1 MKNKI
6 DIYRKLQ
13 QHLDK
18 LPVGY
23 PATESG
29 VEIRLLKHLFEPD
42 EAELAAR
49 LSLIPEP
56 LESLYPKFDG
66 LGLSEEKAEEMLN
79 RLTEKGA
86 ITGVRNHKTGKMVY
100 ANALLAVGMFEYQVG
115 RLTEDFAKD
124 FQEYL
129 HGEFKEE
136 VIKTDYPQMRTIPVE
151 KSFKVDNFI
160 ATYDDIR
167 ELVKSMNY
175 FSVANCVCRESNELL
190 DKSCTHTRET
200 CLQFGGAAR
209 MYVERGLGRE
219 ISRDEALF
227 ILERAQEEGLVLQPT
242 NSKKPNYICCCCGC
256 ACEILTTAKRL
267 PRPSE
272 FFATNHFS
280 HVDAGS
286 CTGCGSCVD
295 ICPMEALEV
304 IDDVTVVDLDRCIG
318 CGVCVPAC
326 PSDAIEL
333 KKKEKEKVPPENTI
347 DLYMKIMKEKSGP
360 VRSE

>member
-1 MKNKI
+1 MEKNN
-6 DIYRKLQ
+6 DVYRKLQ

-18 LPVGY
+18 FPVGY

-29 VEIRLLKHLFEPD
+29 VEIKLLKHLFDPD

-56 LESLYPKFDG
+56 LESIYPKLDG
-66 LGLSEEKAEEMLN
+66 LDLSREKAEEMLD
-79 RLTEKGA
+79 RLADKGA
-86 ITGVRNHKTGKMVY
+86 ITGAKNHKTGKMVY
-100 ANALLAVGMFEYQVG
+100 ANALLAVGIFEYQVG

-124 FQEYL
+124 FNEYM

-136 VIKTDYPQMRTIPVE
+136 VIKTPYPQMRTIPIE
-151 KSFKVDNFI
+151 QSIKVDNFVT
-160 ATYDDIR
+160 TYDDVR
-167 ELVKSMNY
+167 ELIRSRDY

-190 DKSCTHTRET
+190 FKNCTHTKET

-209 MYVERGLGRE
+209 MYVERGLARE
-219 ISRDEALF
+219 ISQEEALN
-227 ILERAQEEGLVLQPT
+227 ILERAQEEGLVLQPS

-280 HVDAGS
+280 YVDTDS
-286 CTGCGSCVD
+286 CIGCGDCVEK
-295 ICPMEALEV
+295 CPMEALEV
-304 IDDVTVVDLDRCIG
+304 VDDISVVDLDRCIG

-333 KKKEKEKVPPENTI
+333 RKKNEERVPPENTV
-347 DLYMKIMKEKSGP
+347 DLYMKIMQEKAKAASNK
-360 VRSE
+360 

>member
-1 MKNKI
+1 MENI
-6 DIYRKLQ
+6 NDVYRKLQ

-29 VEIRLLKHLFEPD
+29 VEIRLLKHLFEPG
-42 EAELAAR
+42 EAELATR

-56 LESLYPKFDG
+56 LESLYPKFEG

-79 RLTEKGA
+79 RLSEKGA
-86 ITGVRNHKTGKMVY
+86 ITGTKNHRTGRMVY
-100 ANALLAVGMFEYQVG
+100 ANALLAVGIFEYQVG
-115 RLTEDFAKD
+115 RLTKDFAKD
-124 FQEYL
+124 FQEYM

-136 VIKTDYPQMRTIPVE
+136 VIRTPHPQMRTIPIE
-151 KSFKVDNFI
+151 KSIKVDNFI

-167 ELVKSMNY
+167 ELIKSRDY

-190 DKSCTHTRET
+190 DNNCTHPRET
-200 CLQFGGAAR
+200 CLQFGGVAR
-209 MYVERGLGRE
+209 MYVEKGLARE
-219 ISRDEALF
+219 ITKEESLG

-280 HVDAGS
+280 YVDADS

-295 ICPMEALEV
+295 ICPMEALEIV
-304 IDDVTVVDLDRCIG
+304 NDISVVDLHRCIG

-333 KKKEKEKVPPENTI
+333 RKKGEERVPPENTV
-347 DLYMKIMKEKSGP
+347 DLYMKIMQDKAKLTDGK
-360 VRSE
+360 